1 MYKALVNNVFGKMKG
16 EIFDAPL
23 HAIQAHL
30 GKGEIEEFKELP
42 KIESV
47 ILEETSANKEEP
59 VVIPFVEAPKKK
71 GRPKGWKPG
80 QKYTHQ

>member
-1 MYKALVNNVFGKMKG
+1 MWKALENDVFGRMKG

-30 GKGEIEEFKELP
+30 DKGEVEE
-42 KIESV
+42 I
-47 ILEETSANKEEP
+47 KEEIIKEP
-59 VVIPFVEAPKKK
+59 LADAKEVGEAYEEKFKAPKAK

-80 QKYTHQ
+80 QKYTPQS